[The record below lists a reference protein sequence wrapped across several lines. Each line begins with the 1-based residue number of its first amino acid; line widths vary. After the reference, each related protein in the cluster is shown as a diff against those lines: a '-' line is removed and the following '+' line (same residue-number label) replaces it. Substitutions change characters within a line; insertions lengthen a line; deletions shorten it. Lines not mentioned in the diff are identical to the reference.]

1 MMSIDFK
8 KSFLAVL
15 TATALTACGGGGG
28 GGGGDGG
35 DGGDDG
41 GDGGSKLSPKFS
53 STCIKMNGTT
63 EQIAGTC
70 FDWDS
75 ADTLNY
81 FKELASRMTREYG
94 IDAWRFDQAY
104 QVPIGKWKEI
114 SASIKDAAS
123 ANQSDIAGF
132 NVAEVWDGDGKEIQ
146 NDALK
151 GAALESAFNFPLR
164 FKLVQTIAGQ
174 EDESDYGYIRQPAS
188 GLADEWGYGNYIRY
202 DSTNVMPTMFID
214 NHDLVRLGNL
224 LFRWGFVSEANV
236 GSTNYQL
243 RHLLGFAFMGAYS
256 GPITIYYGSEY
267 GDYTKGFS
275 TKLSPCGKDDV
286 WCDDHV
292 SRTQMVSSES
302 ELSDWQKKL
311 RSNSAKIITF
321 RNKTPAMYNG
331 ARYHIYSTE
340 SAPSD
345 NNAANF
351 YVDVKKAGEKAYV
364 FVMSTSGINRSL
376 RFTTDVSNYLCQ
388 KAVGS
393 NACSL
398 KLVMNTA
405 AEDVTNPAGETIGG
419 DFVFNMPALSAKYY
433 EVSTADAAPVDAV
446 FTDVTATAVSSLAEK
461 YDDKI
466 NAFTCFKGEN
476 PKKCGLVIY
485 QVMVEAA
492 PAGSDAN
499 GKGYGW
505 GPSEHKGTLGGIEQ
519 SLDFIKGVG
528 ANALWITPVFTTNN
542 SGDTAQRNTDATGY
556 FASSHWQGDKATIDP
571 DFGGEN
577 SLRSLIDTVHSKGM
591 YFILDGVFG
600 HAKSDMSSDSTY
612 INIE

>member
-8 KSFLAVL
+8 KSLLAVL
-15 TATALTACGGGGG
+15 VATALTACGGGGG
-28 GGGGDGG
+28 GGGG
-35 DGGDDG
+35 GGDD
-41 GDGGSKLSPKFS
+41 GSKLSPKFS
-53 STCIKMNGTT
+53 STCIKMDGTT

-104 QVPIGKWKEI
+104 QVPISKWKEI

-174 EDESDYGYIRQPAS
+174 EDESGYGYIRQPAS

-236 GSTNYQL
+236 GNDYYQL

-311 RSNSAKIITF
+311 RSNSAKIIKF
-321 RNKTPAMYNG
+321 RNETPAMYNG

-340 SAPSD
+340 SESALSD
-345 NNAANF
+345 KNAANF

-364 FVMSTSGINRSL
+364 FVMSTSEENRALKFNS
-376 RFTTDVSNYLCQ
+376 TVSNYLCQ
-388 KAVGS
+388 KAVAS
-393 NACSL
+393 DACSL

-405 AEDVTNPAGETIGG
+405 AEDVTHPENETIGG

-433 EVSTADAAPVDAV
+433 EVSTATVTTVTTVTTGYPVTEAV
-446 FTDVTATAVSSLAEK
+446 AVSSFKK
-461 YDDKI
+461 YDDTI

-505 GPSEHKGTLGGIEQ
+505 GPSDHKGTLGGIEQ

-577 SLRSLIDTVHSKGM
+577 SLRSLINTVHSNGM

>member
-1 MMSIDFK
+1 M
-8 KSFLAVL
+8 
-15 TATALTACGGGGG
+15 TACGGGGG
-28 GGGGDGG
+28 GGGG
-35 DGGDDG
+35 GGDD
-41 GDGGSKLSPKFS
+41 GSKLSPKFS
-53 STCIKMNGTT
+53 STCIKMDGTT
-63 EQIAGTC
+63 EKIAGTC

-81 FKELASRMTREYG
+81 FKELASRMTREYR

-104 QVPIGKWKEI
+104 QVPISKWKEI
-114 SASIKDAAS
+114 SASIKDVAS

-151 GAALESAFNFPLR
+151 DAALESAFNFPLR
-164 FKLVQTIAGQ
+164 YKLVQTIAGQ
-174 EDESDYGYIRQPAS
+174 EDESGFHIRQPAS

-202 DSTNVMPTMFID
+202 DSKNVMPTMFID

-224 LFRWGFVSEANV
+224 LFRWGFESEATV
-236 GSTNYQL
+236 GSSAKYQL

-267 GDYTKGFS
+267 GDYTEGFS
-275 TKLSPCGKDDV
+275 TKLSPCGKDGV

-311 RSNSAKIITF
+311 RSNSAKIIKF
-321 RNKTPAMYNG
+321 RNETPAMYNG

-340 SAPSD
+340 SAPS
-345 NNAANF
+345 NNEAANF

-364 FVMSTSGINRSL
+364 FVMSTSEKDRSL
-376 RFTTDVSNYLCQ
+376 QFNSGVSNYLCQ

-393 NACSL
+393 DGCSL

-405 AEDVTNPAGETIGG
+405 AEDVTNPTSETIGG
-419 DFVFNMPALSAKYY
+419 GFVFNMPALSAKYY
-433 EVSTADAAPVDAV
+433 EVSTAAASAV
-446 FTDVTATAVSSLAEK
+446 VAAFGDVTTATEVSSLAGK
-461 YDDKI
+461 YDGTI

-505 GPSEHKGTLGGIEQ
+505 GPSDHKGTLGGIEQ

-577 SLRSLIDTVHSKGM
+577 SLRSLINTVHSNGM

>member
-8 KSFLAVL
+8 KSLLAVL
-15 TATALTACGGGGG
+15 VATALTACGGGGG
-28 GGGGDGG
+28 GGGG
-35 DGGDDG
+35 GGDDG
-41 GDGGSKLSPKFS
+41 DDGSKLNPKFS
-53 STCIKMNGTT
+53 STCIKMDGTT
-63 EQIAGTC
+63 EKIAGTC

-104 QVPIGKWKEI
+104 QVPISKWKEI

-174 EDESDYGYIRQPAS
+174 EDESGYHTRQPAS

-236 GSTNYQL
+236 ESANYQL

-275 TKLSPCGKDDV
+275 TKLLPCGKDDV

-311 RSNSAKIITF
+311 RSNSAKIIKF
-321 RNKTPAMYNG
+321 RNETPAMYNG

-364 FVMSTSGINRSL
+364 FVMSTSEKDRSL
-376 RFTTDVSNYLCQ
+376 RFNTAVSNYLCQ

-393 NACSL
+393 NGCSL

-405 AEDVTNPAGETIGG
+405 AEDVTNPTGETIGG

-433 EVSTADAAPVDAV
+433 EVSTADADPVDAV

-461 YDDKI
+461 YDDTI

-519 SLDFIKGVG
+519 SLDFIKDVG

-577 SLRSLIDTVHSKGM
+577 SLRSLINTVHMHLLSIHKRR
-591 YFILDGVFG
+591 
-600 HAKSDMSSDSTY
+600 
-612 INIE
+612 

>member
-8 KSFLAVL
+8 KSLLAVL
-15 TATALTACGGGGG
+15 VATALTACGGGGG
-28 GGGGDGG
+28 GSGGGD
-35 DGGDDG
+35 D

-53 STCIKMNGTT
+53 STCIKMDGTT

-104 QVPIGKWKEI
+104 QVPISKWKEI

-132 NVAEVWDGDGKEIQ
+132 NVAEVWDGGGKEIQ

-151 GAALESAFNFPLR
+151 DAALESAFNFPLR
-164 FKLVQTIAGQ
+164 YKLVQTIAGQ
-174 EDESDYGYIRQPAS
+174 EDESNYGYIRQPAS

-202 DSTNVMPTMFID
+202 DSKNVMPTMFID

-224 LFRWGFVSEANV
+224 LFRWGFESEANV
-236 GSTNYQL
+236 GSAKYPKYQL

-267 GDYTKGFS
+267 GDYTEGFS
-275 TKLSPCGKDDV
+275 TKLSPCGKDGV

-311 RSNSAKIITF
+311 RSNSAKIIKF
-321 RNKTPAMYNG
+321 RNETPAMYNG

-345 NNAANF
+345 NNAENF

-364 FVMSTSGINRSL
+364 FVMSTSEKDRSL
-376 RFTTDVSNYLCQ
+376 RFNTAVSNYLCK

-393 NACSL
+393 NVCSL

-405 AEDVTNPAGETIGG
+405 AEDVTNPTGETIGG

-433 EVSTADAAPVDAV
+433 EVSTEAASAVDAA
-446 FTDVTATAVSSLAEK
+446 FGDVTTATEVSSLAEK
-461 YDDKI
+461 YDDTI

-519 SLDFIKGVG
+519 SLDFIKDVG

-577 SLRSLIDTVHSKGM
+577 SLRSLINTVHSNGM

-600 HAKSDMSSDSTY
+600 HAKSDMSSNSTY